1 MRRFLI
7 DLILIVI
14 FVMLGRQLLDADDVL
29 PIEKRIDEFNQK
41 VESRQIVDHQSN
53 LHLNQTEEN
62 FAGRIG
68 NVLSDV
74 IYETVYGTME
84 MIAMIFDENR

>member
-14 FVMLGRQLLDADDVL
+14 FVMLGRQLLNDADTV

-41 VESRQIVDHQSN
+41 VERREIVDHSSN

-62 FAGRIG
+62 IAGKIG

>member
-14 FVMLGRQLLDADDVL
+14 FVMLGRQLLNDADTV

-41 VESRQIVDHQSN
+41 VERREVINHSSN

-62 FAGRIG
+62 IAGKIG